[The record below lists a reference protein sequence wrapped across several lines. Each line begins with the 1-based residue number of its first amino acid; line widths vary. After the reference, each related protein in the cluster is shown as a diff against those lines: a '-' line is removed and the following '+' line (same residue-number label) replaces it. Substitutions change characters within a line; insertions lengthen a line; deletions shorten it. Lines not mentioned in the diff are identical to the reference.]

1 MKKSE
6 KSIKNTIDVLIE
18 KLPPE
23 FQQEVCDFAQF
34 LFTTKVK
41 PKQKRLRL
49 SWAGGLSEFR
59 DTFTSLELQKKA
71 LEWWGD

>member
-1 MKKSE
+1 MKKT
-6 KSIKNTIDVLIE
+6 KNKTKNSIEVLIE

-23 FQQEVCDFAQF
+23 LQQEVYDFTNF
-34 LFTTKVK
+34 LFITKVK
-41 PKQKRLRL
+41 SKQKKLRL

-59 DTFTSLELQKKA
+59 DQYTSLDLQKKA